1 MKEETV
7 INSITRTFE
16 EMKNYRFAILQAVDI
31 ENISVTLPNSFETK
45 SLKEWDTWAKDNI
58 EYGNYGDVSLSAMN
72 ILYTINNKIKNTTQI
87 AINAAFGKVN
97 FSIQKLGNELIDM
110 YRDNLEYRREVD
122 EYLQETETKTYN
134 AFQSLLDR
142 LELLMKHFIGEVRE
156 KPEVIEER
164 YRLLLNNIK
173 GAMETEK
180 KLIFNKVNNIIEE
193 ESESQVPIE
202 VPNEPVEE
210 PREEENNEQGNN
222 EVDFDEDE
230 K

>member
-16 EMKNYRFAILQAVDI
+16 EMKNYRFAILQAIDI
-31 ENISVTLPNSFETK
+31 ENITVTLPNSFETK
-45 SLKEWDTWAKDNI
+45 SLRAWEIWAKDNI